1 MQCVR
6 NAKMQIFTKKIQ
18 HYSSFTSTRTLH
30 EWAGTWNEN
39 LDNWV
44 VNSLFPSSTPT
55 ASALPP
61 YKPTY
66 NAPPALQRAHA
77 YRFQMSCISPTFSF
91 VFFQYFFHISP
102 TFSFVFLCFT
112 FSYFNL
118 GWFVTQFCWAW
129 HVDGD
134 HLVTKAEMGLSWL
147 PPWSNSSTGCCTFSV
162 CTTCID
168 LHPHVSWSHW
178 PYLRFCLCASEASP
192 HFASSDK
199 PRDARRWEKMGL
211 NIHILWGKKTIQK
224 FGDENNDQ

>member
-1 MQCVR
+1 MSEQ
-6 NAKMQIFTKKIQ
+6 AHEMKIQ
-18 HYSSFTSTRTLH
+18 TIESSILCFLRQLPR
-30 EWAGTWNEN
+30 
-39 LDNWV
+39 LR
-44 VNSLFPSSTPT
+44 PC
-55 ASALPP
+55 PP

-77 YRFQMSCISPTFSF
+77 YRFQMSCISPT
-91 VFFQYFFHISP
+91 I
-102 TFSFVFLCFT
+102 SFVFLCFT

-147 PPWSNSSTGCCTFSV
+147 PPWCNSSTCCTIFNQALSV

-192 HFASSDK
+192 HFASPDK

-211 NIHILWGKKTIQK
+211 NIHILQGKKTIKK
-224 FGDENNDQ
+224 FGDEKMTNSRTN

>member
-1 MQCVR
+1 MQCVV
-6 NAKMQIFTKKIQ
+6 NAKIQFLFLQKYSIIFIYEHKDITWVSRHMKWKSRQ
-18 HYSSFTSTRTLH
+18 LSRQFSVSF
-30 EWAGTWNEN
+30 
-39 LDNWV
+39 
-44 VNSLFPSSTPT
+44 VNSHGFVL
-55 ASALPP
+55 
-61 YKPTY
+61 
-66 NAPPALQRAHA
+66 APHTSQLTMRPALQRAHA
-77 YRFQMSCISPTFSF
+77 YCFQMSC
-91 VFFQYFFHISP
+91 ISP

-147 PPWSNSSTGCCTFSV
+147 PPWCNSSTCCTIFNYVLSV

-199 PRDARRWEKMGL
+199 PRDARRWERMGL
-211 NIHILWGKKTIQK
+211 NIHIL
-224 FGDENNDQ
+224 

>member
-1 MQCVR
+1 MSEQ
-6 NAKMQIFTKKIQ
+6 AHEMKIQ
-18 HYSSFTSTRTLH
+18 TIESSILCFLRQLPR
-30 EWAGTWNEN
+30 
-39 LDNWV
+39 LR
-44 VNSLFPSSTPT
+44 PC
-55 ASALPP
+55 PP

-77 YRFQMSCISPTFSF
+77 YRFQMSC
-91 VFFQYFFHISP
+91 ISP

-134 HLVTKAEMGLSWL
+134 HLVAKAEMGLSWL
-147 PPWSNSSTGCCTFSV
+147 PPWSNSSTCCCTFSV

-211 NIHILWGKKTIQK
+211 NIHILQGKKTIQK
-224 FGDENNDQ
+224 FGDEKNDQLQDQLRSDPILGFLSRQ